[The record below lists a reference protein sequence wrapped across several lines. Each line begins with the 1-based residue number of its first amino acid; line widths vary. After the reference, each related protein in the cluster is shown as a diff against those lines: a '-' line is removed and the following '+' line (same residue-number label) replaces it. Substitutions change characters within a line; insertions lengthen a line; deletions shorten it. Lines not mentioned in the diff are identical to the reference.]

1 MKKVITGNDIQEM
14 IRQGTCLDSISAN
27 SILTPSAQDAISAHK
42 NSSRITGSGFTTTS
56 LDGSYSKSN
65 SGSDRFPPL
74 PAGVPPVPPE
84 PIVPSAEYSWVPGGD
99 AQTPEEIQ
107 RFFYSPDI
115 MAIKKDMINV
125 ARKMWK
131 RNMVDGNGGNITV
144 RVGDNLV
151 LCTPTLR
158 SKGEVLVDE
167 IALIDLDGNQKAGWR
182 KRTSEALT
190 HMAIMKVQP
199 KCKSVIHGHP
209 PYSTAFAVANIEPP
223 TCLCSEA
230 EIFTG
235 PIKLVPYF
243 TPGSH
248 ELTEAVRDIAKDN
261 PAILLA
267 NHGVM
272 AWGND
277 VEDAYWK
284 MENMETACQTVQ
296 IASQLNGGK
305 LPTINNAGMKDIFEI
320 RRSIGME
327 DPREGLQECELCQN
341 DSFTGGQACPIP
353 DSAGTTGMPL
363 NQDAESLIKTITD
376 QIIAGMK

>member
-1 MKKVITGNDIQEM
+1 MKKVITGKDIQDL
-14 IRQGTCLDSISAN
+14 INQGTCLDTLPAN
-27 SILTPSAQDAISAHK
+27 AIITPSAQDAINAHK
-42 NSSRITGSGFTTTS
+42 SSNRVTGSVVRTGYGAPS
-56 LDGSYSKSN
+56 AGSSN
-65 SGSDRFPPL
+65 DRFPPL
-74 PAGVPPVPPE
+74 PPGVPTTPPE

-99 AQTPEEIQ
+99 PTTPEEIQ

-115 MAIKKDMINV
+115 MAIKDEMINV

-158 SKGEVLVDE
+158 SKGEVMADE

-190 HMAIMKVQP
+190 HLAIMKVQP
-199 KCKSVIHGHP
+199 KCKCVIHGHP

-305 LPTINNAGMKDIFEI
+305 LPTIHNEGMKDIFEI

-341 DSFTGGQACPIP
+341 DSFTGGQVCPIP
-353 DSAGTTGMPL
+353 TSAGSPQSTVL
-363 NQDAESLIKTITD
+363 NQDAESVVKQITD
-376 QIIAGMK
+376 QIVAGMK

>member
-1 MKKVITGNDIQEM
+1 MKQVITATTIKEM
-14 IRQGTCLDSISAN
+14 ISQGVSLDTIPAGA
-27 SILTPSAQDAISAHK
+27 IITPSAQDAINAQQRSVVT
-42 NSSRITGSGFTTTS
+42 NSSFSAGSSASSTGTG
-56 LDGSYSKSN
+56 LSN
-65 SGSDRFPPL
+65 NRFPAL
-74 PAGVPPVPPE
+74 PAGVPSVPPE
-84 PIVPSAEYSWVPGGD
+84 PVVPSAEYNWVPGGD
-99 AQTPEEIQ
+99 PTTPEDIQ

-115 MAIKKDMINV
+115 MAIKKEMINV

-158 SKGEVLVDE
+158 SKGEVLLDE

-190 HMAIMKVQP
+190 HLAIMKVQP

-248 ELTEAVRDIAKDN
+248 ELTEAVRDVAKDN

-272 AWGND
+272 AWGSD

-284 MENMETACQTVQ
+284 MENMETACQTVT
-296 IASQLNGGK
+296 IAAGLNGGK
-305 LPTINNAGMKDIFEI
+305 LPTINNDGMKDIFEI
-320 RRSIGME
+320 RRSIGMV
-327 DPREGLQECELCQN
+327 DPREDWKECELCQN
-341 DSFTGGQACPIP
+341 DDFTAGAHCDIP
-353 DSAGTTGMPL
+353 TSAPSANAGTVL
-363 NQDAESLIKTITD
+363 NTDAESLVKQLTD
-376 QIIAGMK
+376 EIIAKMS